1 MDWLRTLLSRCTAFF
16 VTRKLDGELDEELG
30 SHIEFA
36 IQENLSRGMSDEDAR
51 TTALRQ
57 FGGLTQIKESYRLR
71 RGLPVVDTL
80 GQDIRFAVR
89 QMIRAPAFAA
99 VAVLILA
106 LGIGANTA
114 VFTLT
119 HALLLSTLPVRDPG
133 ELVRLAIDLSAT
145 QTDGHDAP
153 LNLPIIEA
161 IQKQSHSFH
170 DIFGWCVYD
179 FPFKDG
185 GINSGIHGA
194 VVSGNAFEALGVHPA
209 AGRLLNPADD
219 QPGGGPDGLAAVIS
233 HRIWVERYHADPS
246 VVGRHI
252 TVTDHGAT
260 IVGVAPAGFEGVI
273 VAEHPDIYLPLEFP
287 AVLYGEAANHDGGN
301 LWLQTFAR
309 LNPGVS
315 FKQASAEMNTLF
327 PSILNA
333 TVPAAL
339 LHLPVIQKARFEV
352 KSARTGWSKLR
363 LQYTEPLL
371 LLQLMVAAVLLICC
385 ANLSGLFLARATA
398 RRQEFAIR
406 GALGAGRRRLMRQ
419 LFIECLLLALPGAL
433 LGIGLAWAAGPGIL
447 HLLGNPQ
454 AESAISMRPN
464 LAVLSVSVACAL
476 LCALLFG
483 IAPAWTASQTHV
495 ESALR
500 GSHPR
505 ASTRGG
511 RLRSLFVPFQVA
523 LSLTLVVV
531 AALLGATVTR
541 LLTEDSG
548 YRTGNVFFI
557 LTDFLRIPQKGDALV
572 ALYRRMA
579 ARMEEFPGVEQTS
592 VATITP
598 LLGFR
603 WSDDFVAT
611 ENAQH
616 SQPIE
621 TMENVIGAHYFAA
634 LGIPIVA
641 GRDLQNSDFDR
652 ASCVVSQ
659 SAARLYFPRSSALGK
674 NLRSILHHARTGIDT
689 FRDYQI
695 VGIVQD
701 AKYESLRETPPPIVY
716 TPITAGD
723 DGSTSG
729 GSTLSFI
736 LRARSMAA
744 AKSAY
749 LTTLHEMAPS
759 SPEMPPVEF
768 NQAFRDSAA
777 RERLLSVLSGFF
789 ALLGLLLSGIGIYGL
804 VSWNVTR
811 RTTEIG
817 LRMALGATRLRVL
830 ELVTRQVIALI
841 AVGVLAGGIA
851 AFFAARSVRSFLFEI
866 QPGNPAIFGLS
877 ALALVLIGLAAA
889 ILPARRAVSID
900 PMQALKTE

>member
-1 MDWLRTLLSRCTAFF
+1 MDWLRTLLSRCTSFF
-16 VTRKLDGELDEELG
+16 VAKKLDGELDEELG

-51 TTALRQ
+51 ITALRQ
-57 FGGLTQIKESYRLR
+57 FGGLTQIKENYRLR
-71 RGLPVVDTL
+71 RGLPIFDTL
-80 GQDIRFAVR
+80 GQDFRLAIR
-89 QMIRAPAFAA
+89 QMVRAPGFAA
-99 VAVLILA
+99 VAILILA

-119 HALLLSTLPVRDPG
+119 HALLLSTLPVHDPG

-145 QTDGHDAP
+145 QTNSHDAP
-153 LNLPIIEA
+153 LNLPMIGA

-185 GINSGIHGA
+185 SINSGIHGA
-194 VVSGNAFEALGVHPA
+194 VVSGNAFEALGMLPA
-209 AGRLLNPADD
+209 AGRLLTPADD

-233 HRIWVERYHADPS
+233 HRIWEERYHADRS

-252 TVTDHGAT
+252 TVTDHSVT

-273 VAEHPDIYLPLEFP
+273 VAEHPDIYLPLEFQ

-309 LNPGVS
+309 LNQGVS
-315 FKQASAEMNTLF
+315 LEHAASEMNTLF
-327 PSILNA
+327 PSIVKA
-333 TVPAAL
+333 TVPPAL

-352 KSARTGWSKLR
+352 KPARTGWSKLR
-363 LQYTEPLL
+363 SQYTEPLL
-371 LLQLMVAAVLLICC
+371 LLQLMVAAVLVICC

-406 GALGAGRRRLMRQ
+406 GALGAGRKRLMRQ
-419 LFIECLLLALPGAL
+419 IFIECLLLALPGAL
-433 LGIGLAWAAGPGIL
+433 LGVGLAWATGPWVL
-447 HLLGNPQ
+447 HLLGNAE
-454 AESAISMRPN
+454 AESALSMRPN
-464 LAVLSVSVACAL
+464 LAVLSVSVTCAI

-483 IAPAWTASQTHV
+483 MAPAWTASQTHV

-500 GSHPR
+500 STHPP
-505 ASTRGG
+505 ASTRGA
-511 RLRSLFVPFQVA
+511 RLRNLFVPLQVA

-541 LLTEDSG
+541 LLNEDSG

-579 ARMEEFPGVEQTS
+579 TRMEEFPGVEQTS
-592 VATITP
+592 VAAITP

-603 WSDDFVAT
+603 WTDEFVAT

-616 SQPIE
+616 NQPIE
-621 TMENVIGAHYFAA
+621 TMENVIGAHYFTA
-634 LGIPIVA
+634 LGIPIVS
-641 GRDLQNSDFDR
+641 GRDLQNSDSDR

-659 SAARLYFPRSSALGK
+659 AAAHLYFPRTSALGK
-674 NLRSILHHARTGIDT
+674 NLRCILHHPRAGVDT

-695 VGIVQD
+695 VGIAQD
-701 AKYESLRETPPPIVY
+701 AKYNSLRETPPPIVY

-736 LRARSMAA
+736 IHARSMAA

-749 LTTLHEMAPS
+749 LTTLHKMAPS
-759 SPEMPPVEF
+759 SPEMSPVEF
-768 NQAFRDSAA
+768 SQAFRDSAA
-777 RERLLSVLSGFF
+777 RERLLSILSGFF

-817 LRMALGATRLRVL
+817 LRMALGASRLRVI
-830 ELVTRQVIALI
+830 ELLTRQVLALLAI
-841 AVGVLAGGIA
+841 GVLAGGIA

-866 QPGNPAIFGLS
+866 QPGNPVIFGLS
-877 ALALVLIGLAAA
+877 ALALVFVGLAAA
-889 ILPARRAVSID
+889 ILPARRAASIS

>member
-16 VTRKLDGELDEELG
+16 VAKKLDGELDEELG
-30 SHIEFA
+30 SHLEFA
-36 IQENLSRGMSDEDAR
+36 IQENLDCGMSDEDAR
-51 TTALRQ
+51 RTALRQ
-57 FGGLTQIKESYRLR
+57 FGGLTQIRESYRLR
-71 RGLPVVDTL
+71 RGLPILDAL
-80 GQDIRFAVR
+80 GQDIRFAAR
-89 QMIRAPAFAA
+89 QMMRAPAFAT

-145 QTDGHDAP
+145 QTNSHDAP

-161 IQKQSHSFH
+161 IQKRSHSFH

-185 GINSGIHGA
+185 NINNGIHGA
-194 VVSGNAFEALGVHPA
+194 VVSGNAFEALGMLPA
-209 AGRLLNPADD
+209 AGRLLTPADD

-233 HRIWVERYHADPS
+233 HRLWVERYHATPS
-246 VVGRHI
+246 IVGRHI
-252 TVTDHGAT
+252 TVTDHRVT

-273 VAEHPDIYLPLEFP
+273 VAEHPDIYLPLEFQ
-287 AVLYGEAANHDGGN
+287 AVLYGEAANHDGGS

-309 LNPGVS
+309 LNSGVS
-315 FKQASAEMNTLF
+315 LEQAAAEMSSLF
-327 PSILNA
+327 PSIRNEA
-333 TVPAAL
+333 VPAAL

-352 KSARTGWSKLR
+352 KPARTGWSKLR
-363 LQYTEPLL
+363 SQYTEPLL

-406 GALGAGRRRLMRQ
+406 GALGAGQRRLMRQ

-433 LGIGLAWAAGPGIL
+433 LGIALAWAAGPWIL
-447 HLLGNPQ
+447 HLLGNVQ

-464 LAVLSVSVACAL
+464 RAVLSVSVACAV

-483 IAPAWTASQTHV
+483 MAPAWTASQIHV

-500 GSHPR
+500 GTHPR
-505 ASTRGG
+505 AATRGA
-511 RLRSLFVPFQVA
+511 RLRNFFVPLQVA

-531 AALLGATVTR
+531 AALLGATVAR

-548 YRTGNVFFI
+548 YRTGNVFFV
-557 LTDFLRIPQKGDALV
+557 LTDFLRIPEKGDALV

-579 ARMEEFPGVEQTS
+579 TRMEEFPGVEQTS
-592 VATITP
+592 IATITP

-616 SQPIE
+616 NQPLE

-634 LGIPIVA
+634 LRIPIVA
-641 GRDLQNSDFDR
+641 GRDLQNNDSDR
-652 ASCVVSQ
+652 ASCVVSLA
-659 SAARLYFPRSSALGK
+659 AARLYFPQTSALGK
-674 NLRSILHHARTGIDT
+674 NLRCIIHHPKRGIDT

-695 VGIVQD
+695 VGIAQD
-701 AKYESLRETPPPIVY
+701 AKYDSLRETPPPIVY

-736 LRARSMAA
+736 IHARSMAA

-768 NQAFRDSAA
+768 SQAFRDSAA
-777 RERLLSVLSGFF
+777 RERLLSILSGFF

-817 LRMALGATRLRVL
+817 LRMALGATRLRVF
-830 ELVTRQVIALI
+830 ELITRQVIVLLAI
-841 AVGVLAGGIA
+841 GVLVGGIA
-851 AFFAARSVRSFLFEI
+851 AFFAARSVRSFLFEV
-866 QPGNPAIFGLS
+866 QPGNPVIFGLS
-877 ALALVLIGLAAA
+877 ALALVFIGLAAA
-889 ILPARRAVSID
+889 MLPACRAASID

>member
-16 VTRKLDGELDEELG
+16 VEKKLDGELDEELG

-36 IQENLSRGMSDEDAR
+36 TQENLSLGMSDEDAR
-51 TTALRQ
+51 RTALRQ

-71 RGLPVVDTL
+71 RGLPVLDTL
-80 GQDIRFAVR
+80 GQDIRFAAR
-89 QMIRAPAFAA
+89 QMVRAPAFAT
-99 VAVLILA
+99 VAILILA

-119 HALLLSTLPVRDPG
+119 HALLLSTLPVREPG

-145 QTDGHDAP
+145 QTNSHDAP
-153 LNLPIIEA
+153 LNLPFIEA

-170 DIFGWCVYD
+170 DIFAWCVYD

-185 GINSGIHGA
+185 TVNSGIHGA
-194 VVSGNAFEALGVHPA
+194 VVSGNAFEALGVLPA
-209 AGRLLNPADD
+209 AGRLLSPADD

-233 HRIWVERYHADPS
+233 HRLWVERYHSDPAII
-246 VVGRHI
+246 GRHI

-260 IVGVAPAGFEGVI
+260 IVGVATAGFEGVI
-273 VAEHPDIYLPLEFP
+273 VAEHPDIYLPLEFQ
-287 AVLYGEAANHDGGN
+287 AVLYGEAAKHDNGN
-301 LWLQTFAR
+301 LWLQTFGR

-315 FKQASAEMNTLF
+315 REQAAAEMDTLF
-327 PSILNA
+327 PSIVKA
-333 TVPAAL
+333 TVPPAL
-339 LHLPVIQKARFEV
+339 LHLPVIEKARFEV
-352 KSARTGWSKLR
+352 KPARTGWSKLR
-363 LQYTEPLL
+363 LEYTEPLL

-406 GALGAGRRRLMRQ
+406 GALGAGRQRLMRQ

-447 HLLGNPQ
+447 HMLGNVE
-454 AESAISMRPN
+454 AEQAISMRPN
-464 LAVLSVSVACAL
+464 LAVLSVSVACAV
-476 LCALLFG
+476 LCALSFG
-483 IAPAWTASQTHV
+483 MAPAWIASQTQA
-495 ESALR
+495 ESTLR
-500 GSHPR
+500 GTNPR
-505 ASTRGG
+505 ASTGG
-511 RLRSLFVPFQVA
+511 ARLRNLFVPLQVA

-557 LTDFLRIPQKGDALV
+557 LTDFLRIPEKGDALV

-579 ARMEEFPGVEQTS
+579 TRMEEFSGVEQAS
-592 VATITP
+592 VATLTP

-616 SQPIE
+616 NQLIE
-621 TMENVIGAHYFAA
+621 TMENVISAHYFAA

-641 GRDLQNSDFDR
+641 GRDLQNNDSDR
-652 ASCVVSQ
+652 TSCVVSQ
-659 SAARLYFPRSSALGK
+659 AAARRFFPRTSALGK
-674 NLRSILHHARTGIDT
+674 SLRCIIRHERTETDT

-695 VGIVQD
+695 VGIARD
-701 AKYESLRETPPPIVY
+701 AKYDSLRETPPPIVY
-716 TPITAGD
+716 LPITAD
-723 DGSTSG
+723 DGSTNG

-736 LRARSMAA
+736 VRAHSMAA
-744 AKSAY
+744 AKLAY
-749 LTTLHEMAPS
+749 STTLHEMAPS
-759 SPEMPPVEF
+759 SPEIPPVEF
-768 NQAFRDSAA
+768 NQTFRDSAA

-789 ALLGLLLSGIGIYGL
+789 ALLGLLLSAIGIYGL

-817 LRMALGATRLRVL
+817 VRMALGATHLRIL
-830 ELVTRQVIALI
+830 ELVTRQVIALL
-841 AVGVLAGGIA
+841 AAGVLAGGIA

-866 QPGNPAIFGLS
+866 QPGNPVIFGLS

-889 ILPARRAVSID
+889 MLAARRAVSID